1 MGWGSP
7 EGEAAPAGRQSGK
20 EGRNTP
26 KHTQA
31 DKLTCNTGKRKQENS
46 FSLHIHSYL

>member
-20 EGRNTP
+20 EGRDTP
-26 KHTQA
+26 KHTQTHTSRQT
-31 DKLTCNTGKRKQENS
+31 DM
-46 FSLHIHSYL
+46 